1 MCVAAGSLSQSEAD
15 YLLRGIE
22 FGFDFDL
29 DESKIPTG
37 YRPNYRSAFENKSK
51 VTDALRKRVLT
62 GKTLRLGAWN
72 AKDPLPTGSEGCV
85 VPQGAVAKK
94 LEPDSVRPV
103 SDHTKTG
110 FNAAVDMSRMQHTL
124 DTYNEIGRELQYSYY
139 MRVEDV
145 DGAFPVIPLAPRL
158 WKYMYV
164 HWFDVNLPL
173 EGQKAP
179 NTLYIHVF
187 GDFGTSPMPAIWDKF
202 FRGVKAMAQVAG
214 VLTLP
219 MPHFVDDSSLI
230 GPNSAKVDEEA
241 ERLGEF
247 LITLGIS
254 FKGLKS
260 RKASMVQLVLGF
272 WWDSVERTRTLES
285 HKLELYLSHLRQA
298 KTARYLTLHDMQVL
312 AGRMQRAAL
321 TMPPRAIV
329 YLAHILRLMKGLTMP
344 WHRRRVNAAVRR
356 DIDMLISVLETN
368 SGRGYFSYDR
378 FGRAKDVFTDAAKER
393 RHTGGGYFSTCGAYD
408 FWVYGGSTSR
418 QPIDYLEGDAV
429 LRVAQDLGHT
439 WKNKVVPIW
448 IDNTSF
454 CYSFEKGRSKA
465 ERLNILLRKLF
476 LLSVKHEC
484 VFEPHWLASADN
496 VAADALSRG
505 DMQRF
510 KAHVDEHFPGGLRL
524 ARRGVPDA
532 A

>member
-1 MCVAAGSLSQSEAD
+1 MCVAAGSLTQSEAD

-29 DESKIPTG
+29 DESKIPAG

-51 VTDALRKRVLT
+51 VTDALRKRVLS

-187 GDFGTSPMPAIWDKF
+187 GDFGTSPMPAI
-202 FRGVKAMAQVAG
+202 
-214 VLTLP
+214 
-219 MPHFVDDSSLI
+219 
-230 GPNSAKVDEEA
+230 
-241 ERLGEF
+241 
-247 LITLGIS
+247 
-254 FKGLKS
+254 
-260 RKASMVQLVLGF
+260 
-272 WWDSVERTRTLES
+272 
-285 HKLELYLSHLRQA
+285 
-298 KTARYLTLHDMQVL
+298 
-312 AGRMQRAAL
+312 
-321 TMPPRAIV
+321 
-329 YLAHILRLMKGLTMP
+329 
-344 WHRRRVNAAVRR
+344 
-356 DIDMLISVLETN
+356 
-368 SGRGYFSYDR
+368 
-378 FGRAKDVFTDAAKER
+378 
-393 RHTGGGYFSTCGAYD
+393 
-408 FWVYGGSTSR
+408 
-418 QPIDYLEGDAV
+418 
-429 LRVAQDLGHT
+429 
-439 WKNKVVPIW
+439 
-448 IDNTSF
+448 
-454 CYSFEKGRSKA
+454 
-465 ERLNILLRKLF
+465 
-476 LLSVKHEC
+476 
-484 VFEPHWLASADN
+484 
-496 VAADALSRG
+496 
-505 DMQRF
+505 
-510 KAHVDEHFPGGLRL
+510 
-524 ARRGVPDA
+524 
-532 A
+532 